1 MKTNIGISENNRQNA
16 ALELSKILADESVL
30 HTKTKQAHWNIE
42 GNDFYDKH
50 KLFDE
55 QANQIAETID
65 TVAERIRTLGHLV
78 PATLKAFLELS
89 RLTENVPTEND
100 SQSLISELLSAHET
114 IITHLRADINLFDN
128 DYEDLGTSDFITGLM
143 QEHEKTA
150 WILRAHL
157 KK

>member
-1 MKTNIGISENNRQNA
+1 MKINIGISENNRQNM
-16 ALELSKILADESVL
+16 ALELSKVLADQYVVYI
-30 HTKTKQAHWNIE
+30 KTKQAHWNVE

-50 KLFDE
+50 KLFDD

-65 TVAERIRTLGHLV
+65 ETAERIRTLGHFV

-89 RLTENVPTEND
+89 HLTENVPTEND
-100 SQSLISELLSAHET
+100 SQSFISELLSAHET
-114 IITHLRADINLFDN
+114 IINHLRANINIFAN
-128 DYEDLGTSDFITGLM
+128 DYEDLGTSDFITGLL

-157 KK
+157 K